1 MLAGKP
7 VPTVIW
13 YRDELPITTE
23 TFVAPERR
31 SVRNEITV
39 GPLGRQ
45 DLNTRLSCKAINHP
59 RATPLESTVQ
69 VDMNCKYNLYRNAG
83 TVLSFRIIY
92 PALILPFKYCVSAYI
107 LLYVSDLRCYEDG

>member
-1 MLAGKP
+1 MFAGKP

-23 TFVAPERR
+23 IFVAPERR

-69 VDMNCKYNLYRNAG
+69 VDMNCKYNLCRKAG

-92 PALILPFKYCVSAYI
+92 PAL
-107 LLYVSDLRCYEDG
+107 LLAAAAIFFCMYPI

>member
-1 MLAGKP
+1 MSRPWRRICFFLSLMYTGKP

-13 YRDELPITTE
+13 YRDEVPIKTE
-23 TFVAPERR
+23 TFAAPERR

-59 RATPLESTVQ
+59 RAAPLDATVQ
-69 VDMNCKYNLYRNAG
+69 VDMNC
-83 TVLSFRIIY
+83 
-92 PALILPFKYCVSAYI
+92 
-107 LLYVSDLRCYEDG
+107 E